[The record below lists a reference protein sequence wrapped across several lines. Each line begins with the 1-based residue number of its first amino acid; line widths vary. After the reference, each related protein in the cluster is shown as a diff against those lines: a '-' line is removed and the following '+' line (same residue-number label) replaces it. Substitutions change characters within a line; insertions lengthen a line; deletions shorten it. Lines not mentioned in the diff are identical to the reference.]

1 MTQLFIAVDEETFV
15 HKITAK
21 SPDEVRHE
29 IEMGVFQFPV
39 PLTDPAAVQLRDNL
53 LITERD
59 KDPMLSRTQRNIL
72 DLLSLGASET
82 EIARAMRKKDRARR
96 AYYEHYTDQ
105 EWGDCHNYDL
115 ALNSG
120 TLGFD
125 ACVRYVC
132 EAARDF

>member
-82 EIARAMRKKDRARR
+82 EIARAMQLSFSGVRHHVESLKKKFSVTTREELISIYVRLYRR
-96 AYYEHYTDQ
+96 
-105 EWGDCHNYDL
+105 G
-115 ALNSG
+115 
-120 TLGFD
+120 
-125 ACVRYVC
+125 
-132 EAARDF
+132 